1 MKHLCKYF
9 ESIDLPLS
17 EDVIANNR
25 TIHKVYSSSVYMNL
39 MADLCPKDEL
49 FCSILVI
56 CFIKPFSG

>member
-25 TIHKVYSSSVYMNL
+25 TIHKHINKCVYEFNGWFMS
-39 MADLCPKDEL
+39 
-49 FCSILVI
+49 
-56 CFIKPFSG
+56 